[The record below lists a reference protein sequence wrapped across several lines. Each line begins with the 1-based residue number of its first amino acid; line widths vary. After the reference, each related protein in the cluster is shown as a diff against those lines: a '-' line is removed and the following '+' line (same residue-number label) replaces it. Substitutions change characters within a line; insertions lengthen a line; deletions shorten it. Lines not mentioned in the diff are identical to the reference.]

1 MSEAFR
7 QSTSIVSWGRVLK
20 AEHQV
25 AKPTFPDELGALVTQ
40 FSPEQPG
47 LAVGLRRSYGD
58 SNLNPGGR
66 VLDMTGLDRLI
77 MFDEATGVV
86 RAEAGVSLSQLLQA
100 LTPKGWFL
108 PTTPGTRFV
117 TLGGA
122 VANDVHG
129 KNHHSAGSF
138 GNSVRRLRLRRTDGS
153 IHDIGPND
161 PLFSATVGGLGL
173 TGVIE
178 WVEFQ
183 AVRIRSTFMDA
194 EDVAFSN
201 IDAYFDLAEERK
213 DTAEHAMAWVD
224 CLAGGSHLGR
234 GVFSFA
240 NWSRTGWRE
249 PHRENP
255 RHKMPFDAPGF
266 ALNAFSVKAFNQ
278 LYNGLKSVR
287 AGKTHVHYEPF
298 LYPLDA
304 IANWNRL
311 YGSRGFYQYQ
321 SVVPP
326 GTAREAVREQLK
338 VIAKSGQGSFLAVLK
353 DMGPIP
359 SLGMLSFPTAGTT
372 LALDFPN
379 KGTRTL
385 KLMSELDRIVA
396 EAGGRLY
403 PAKDGRIPAE
413 MFRAGFPQWQAFREY
428 VDPGLSSN
436 FWKRV
441 SS

>member
-1 MSEAFR
+1 M
-7 QSTSIVSWGRVLK
+7 SWGRVLR
-20 AEHQV
+20 AEHRV
-25 AKPTFPDELGALVTQ
+25 AKPDFTDELGALVTQ
-40 FSPEQPG
+40 LSPEDPG
-47 LAVGLRRSYGD
+47 LAVGLGRSYGD

-66 VLDMTGLDRLI
+66 ILDMTGLDRLI
-77 MFDEATGVV
+77 SFDPISGVV
-86 RAEAGVSLSQLLQA
+86 RGEAGISLSQVLRA
-100 LTPKGWFL
+100 LVPAGWFL
-108 PTTPGTRFV
+108 PTTPGSRFV

-138 GNSVRRLRLRRTDGS
+138 GNSVRRLKLRRTDGS
-153 IHDIGPND
+153 THEIGPND
-161 PLFSATVGGLGL
+161 PLFAATIGGLGL

-183 AVRIRSTFMDA
+183 AVRIRSAFLDA
-194 EDVAFSN
+194 EDVTFDN
-201 IDAYFDLAEERK
+201 VDAYFELAAERK
-213 DTAEHAMAWVD
+213 DAAEHAMAWVD
-224 CLAGGSHLGR
+224 CLAGGAHLGR

-249 PHRENP
+249 PHREHP
-255 RHKMPFDAPGF
+255 SKEMPFDAPGF
-266 ALNAFSVKAFNQ
+266 ALNPLSVGAFNT
-278 LYNGLKSVR
+278 LYNGLKSMR
-287 AGKTHVHYEPF
+287 AGKSHVHYEPF

-304 IANWNRL
+304 IAKWNRL
-311 YGSRGFYQYQ
+311 YGSKGFYQYQ

-338 VIAKSGQGSFLAVLK
+338 LIAKSGQGSFLAVLK

-379 KGTRTL
+379 KGARTL
-385 KLMSELDRIVA
+385 KLMGDLDRIVL

-413 MFRAGFPQWQAFREY
+413 MFRAGFPQWQGFRDH
-428 VDPGLSSN
+428 VDPGLSSG

-441 SS
+441 ST